1 MDYWIV
7 VVDDEAFSLANARR
21 LLSSQN
27 MRVSCLRS
35 GHDLLKFIQ
44 KNTPDLILLDI
55 FMPEMDG
62 FETLHALR
70 EYEDDNMRNH
80 TPVIFLTGDSDSD
93 TEQRGLKE
101 GASDFIR
108 KPFNQDILL
117 RRIHNTIVNSKTIE
131 SLTEEASIDKLTGF
145 LNKSS
150 GTKRIAGLCS
160 GEQGFLMILD
170 LDSFKLVNDLYG
182 HDMGD
187 HVLMAFAEIFKE
199 NTRDDD
205 VISRIGGDEFMAFL
219 GNTDTDEA
227 ISSLTERLN
236 KRLTAIC
243 QKLMGDNFEIPIGI
257 SVGAVKVPDCGTD
270 FDTLFGYADKSLY
283 KIKQNG
289 KHGYELYSPENKEMV
304 VVDDLSA
311 EINRISQ
318 IVEERGDGSG
328 ALLLGLDSFAS
339 NYRFIMR
346 FMKRYK
352 GKANKILFSISL
364 NEENDNTS
372 LLDEVSEEFGLVL
385 QRTLRKSD
393 IILRSKANQY
403 FLLLPELSRKD
414 VPGVVGRIMNN
425 WEKNKR
431 SNYAAIRYASQLASF
446 EDEDI

>member
-1 MDYWIV
+1 MDYWVV

-21 LLSSQN
+21 LLSAQN

-70 EYEDDNMRNH
+70 EYEDDNMKNH
-80 TPVIFLTGDSDSD
+80 IPVIFLTGDSDSD

-108 KPFNQDILL
+108 KPFNQDILI
-117 RRIHNTIVNSKTIE
+117 RRIHNTIINSKTIE

-160 GEQGFLMILD
+160 GESGVLMILD

-187 HVLMAFAEIFKE
+187 RVLMAFAEIFRE
-199 NTRDDD
+199 NTRDND
-205 VISRIGGDEFMAFL
+205 VISRMGGDEFLAFFE
-219 GNTDTDEA
+219 NMETDEA
-227 ISSLTERLN
+227 IASLAERLN
-236 KRLTAIC
+236 KRLEAVC
-243 QKLMGDNFEIPIGI
+243 RKLMGEDFEVPIGI
-257 SVGAVKVPDCGTD
+257 SIGAVKVPESGTD
-270 FDTLFGYADKSLY
+270 FNALFGYADKSLY
-283 KIKQNG
+283 KVKQNG
-289 KHGYELYSPENKEMV
+289 KHGFDIYCPESTNDVPE
-304 VVDDLSA
+304 DDLKT
-311 EINRISQ
+311 EINRMSQ
-318 IVEERGDGSG
+318 IVEERGDGTG
-328 ALLLGLDSFAS
+328 AMLLGLDAFAS
-339 NYRFIMR
+339 NFRFIMR

-352 GKANKILFSISL
+352 GKATKILFSVSL
-364 NEENDNTS
+364 ADENDNMEY
-372 LLDEVSEEFGLVL
+372 LDEVSEEYGLVL

-393 IILRSKANQY
+393 IILRSKSNQY
-403 FLLLPELSRKD
+403 FLLLPELSKYD
-414 VPGVVGRIMNN
+414 VPSVVGRITDN

-431 SNYAAIRYASQLASF
+431 SVGVNIRYATQVISF
-446 EDEDI
+446 EDENI

>member
-1 MDYWIV
+1 
-7 VVDDEAFSLANARR
+7 
-21 LLSSQN
+21 
-27 MRVSCLRS
+27 
-35 GHDLLKFIQ
+35 
-44 KNTPDLILLDI
+44 
-55 FMPEMDG
+55 
-62 FETLHALR
+62 
-70 EYEDDNMRNH
+70 
-80 TPVIFLTGDSDSD
+80 
-93 TEQRGLKE
+93 
-101 GASDFIR
+101 
-108 KPFNQDILL
+108 
-117 RRIHNTIVNSKTIE
+117 
-131 SLTEEASIDKLTGF
+131 
-145 LNKSS
+145 
-150 GTKRIAGLCS
+150 
-160 GEQGFLMILD
+160 MILD

-243 QKLMGDNFEIPIGI
+243 QKLMGENFEIPIGI